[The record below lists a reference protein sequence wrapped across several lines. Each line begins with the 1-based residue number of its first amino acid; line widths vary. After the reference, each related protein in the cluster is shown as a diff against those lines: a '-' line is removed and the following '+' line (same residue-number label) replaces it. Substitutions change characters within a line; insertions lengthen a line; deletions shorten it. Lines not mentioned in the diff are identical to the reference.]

1 MNKNNFD
8 KVEKQFQEELKNL
21 DKDFKENKNKV
32 IEYIIE
38 NVMAVTLDIPDNI
51 QKFNKNFKK

>member
-51 QKFNKNFKK
+51 QKFNKNFKN